1 MGTGTGRRGLTES
14 HFLHKIERI
23 DASLKR
29 MPQADKLLAY
39 LCVYQRRR
47 GAKLTAFRTLVQ
59 NSLFNVNA
67 IK

>member
-14 HFLHKIERI
+14 HFLHKMERV

-29 MPQADKLLAY
+29 RPQADKLRGY

-47 GAKLTAFRTLVQ
+47 GAKLTVFRTLVW
-59 NSLFNVNA
+59 NSSFNVNA